1 MQKLE
6 ELLTGLEA
14 NGAEERAALF
24 NLDARLHAWHASR
37 GPLRGTPT
45 AGAPAD

>member
-1 MQKLE
+1 M
-6 ELLTGLEA
+6 LTGLEA

-24 NLDARLHAWHASR
+24 NLESRLHAWRASR

-45 AGAPAD
+45 AGEPAD